1 MAAYRLY
8 TVVPRLVSFINDLAN
23 WYVRLNRG
31 RFKGHDGVKAENSSL
46 CTLARVMLTLSTA
59 MAPFTPFFSEFLY
72 QNLRFL
78 LPEKEREDSIHYLSY
93 PEPDES
99 LVDATLERQ
108 VSRMQAVIELGRLAR
123 ERRRRPL
130 KQPLLEFVVYQSSQ
144 EYLDDVKALESY
156 ILDELNVRTLTLRLE
171 KGGAAIALK
180 AVPDPKRLGQ
190 RFRGDRRKVEEAI
203 SKLSSS
209 ALEAF
214 EASGEVKVEG
224 HVLTKED
231 VTLVREF
238 TGDTSTYEAAWNEQ
252 VLTVLHVSPGEE
264 LELEGHMREVQNRVQ
279 RLRKAASLQA
289 GDPRAVTVY
298 WSLSHAQSKE
308 ATDSAAA
315 VRRSISQHLTELQ
328 KKTKSTLVEGNAP
341 QGAQVL
347 QQGTSKVNNV
357 DFSVS
362 LVVV

>member
-1 MAAYRLY
+1 
-8 TVVPRLVSFINDLAN
+8 
-23 WYVRLNRG
+23 
-31 RFKGHDGVKAENSSL
+31 
-46 CTLARVMLTLSTA
+46 MLTLSTA

-78 LPEKEREDSIHYLSY
+78 LPEKEREDSVHYLTY
-93 PEPDES
+93 PVPDDT

-130 KQPLLEFVVYQSSQ
+130 KQPLLEFVVYQSNQ
-144 EYLDDVKALESY
+144 EFLDDVKALENY
-156 ILDELNVRTLTLRLE
+156 ILDELNVRSLTLKLE

-180 AVPDPKRLGQ
+180 AVPDQKRLGQ
-190 RFRGDRRKVEEAI
+190 RFRGDRRKMEEAI
-203 SKLSSS
+203 SKLSHPM
-209 ALEAF
+209 LESF

-231 VTLVREF
+231 ITLVREF

-279 RLRKAASLQA
+279 RLRKAASLQS
-289 GDPRAVTVY
+289 GDSRVITVY
-298 WSLSHAQSKE
+298 WALSHAQSKE
-308 ATDSAAA
+308 ATDSAGA
-315 VRRSISQHLTELQ
+315 VRRAIALHLNELQ
-328 KKTKSTLVEGNAP
+328 KKTKSVLVEGAVP
-341 QGAQVL
+341 QGSQVL

-357 DFSVS
+357 DFTVS
-362 LVVV
+362 LVVG